1 MTMLEAIPGLGKLLD
16 YFSRERHRRDD
27 QMDSALAA
35 IYAAAN
41 ETKIYLARL
50 EKTGRRKRKREEELA
65 RLWSKAAVPVR
76 RFDADLADRCL
87 LKSQYWVS
95 PDRWNA
101 DDVTEKKIGI
111 DAIYE
116 KARELLFRK

>member
-1 MTMLEAIPGLGKLLD
+1 MLEAIPGLSKLLD
-16 YFSRERHRRDD
+16 FFSRERHRRDD
-27 QMDSALAA
+27 QVDQALVC

-41 ETKIYLARL
+41 ETKLYLAQL
-50 EKTGRRKRKREEELA
+50 EKTSRRVRKREEELA

-76 RFDADLADRCL
+76 RFDADLANRCL

-95 PDRWNA
+95 PEKWKA

-111 DAIYE
+111 DAVYE
-116 KARELLFRK
+116 KARELLFRA

>member
-1 MTMLEAIPGLGKLLD
+1 MLDAIPGLNALLD

-27 QMDSALAA
+27 QMDLALTA

-41 ETKIYLARL
+41 ETKLYLARL
-50 EKTGRRKRKREEELA
+50 EETKRRVRKQEEDLA

-76 RFDADLADRCL
+76 RFDVDLAERCL

-95 PDRWNA
+95 PHRWRA
-101 DDVTEKKIGI
+101 DEVTENRIAI
-111 DAIYE
+111 DAVYE
-116 KARELLFRK
+116 RARELLFR

>member
-1 MTMLEAIPGLGKLLD
+1 MLEAIPGLGKLLD
-16 YFSRERHRRDD
+16 YFSRERRRRDD
-27 QMDSALAA
+27 QMDAALAA

-50 EKTGRRKRKREEELA
+50 EKTGRRRRKHEEELA

-76 RFDADLADRCL
+76 RFDRDLANQCL
-87 LKSQYWVS
+87 LRSQYWIS
-95 PDRWNA
+95 PDRWDA
-101 DDVTEKKIGI
+101 GDITEKRVGI